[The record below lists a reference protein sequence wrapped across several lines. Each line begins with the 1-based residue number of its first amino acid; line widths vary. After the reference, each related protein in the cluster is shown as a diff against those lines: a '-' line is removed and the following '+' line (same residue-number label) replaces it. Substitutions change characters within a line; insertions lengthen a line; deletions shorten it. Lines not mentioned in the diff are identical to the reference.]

1 MFSKSRIH
9 DKGPKVEPTRASEP
23 APVATSPVD
32 FGVPSPMSTGGA
44 PKGKVA
50 ASVLAAD
57 LTVTGN
63 LRTTGDVVIEGIV
76 DGDIRA
82 HLLTV
87 GETATIRGEIV
98 ADDIVIN
105 GRVIGRV
112 RGLKVRLT
120 STARV
125 EGDIIHKTIAIE
137 SGAHFEGS
145 VQRQDDPLNATQKA
159 QGGVPAK
166 PAAAAPAPKPGKEPG
181 SQQGMPGMAAP
192 QGGGSAQQQPAR
204 ETPRQP
210 APAKPNQ

>member
-1 MFSKSRIH
+1 MFSKSRINEP
-9 DKGPKVEPTRASEP
+9 GPKSAAPSAP
-23 APVATSPVD
+23 AAPDSSPSFMRQSGAD
-32 FGVPSPMSTGGA
+32 STQA
-44 PKGKVA
+44 YSTKGKPA
-50 ASVLAAD
+50 ASVLASD
-57 LTVTGN
+57 LTITGN
-63 LRTTGDVVIEGIV
+63 IKTTGDVMVEGIV

-120 STARV
+120 SSAQV

-145 VQRQDDPLNATQKA
+145 VQRQDDPLQTNRGQVAETKA
-159 QGGVPAK
+159 APAAPPA
-166 PAAAAPAPKPGKEPG
+166 PAAAKPDTSDAVKKATDQRKSTAG
-181 SQQGMPGMAAP
+181 
-192 QGGGSAQQQPAR
+192 
-204 ETPRQP
+204 
-210 APAKPNQ
+210 